1 MTPPER
7 DAGKVHAP
15 GTTFFDS
22 VIQIGWLGFMS
33 RMPANEGC
41 AVIPKKLR
49 DPRELRNVCGG
60 EIFIPIWAGGICAK
74 RVAR

>member
-41 AVIPKKLR
+41 AVIPKKR
-49 DPRELRNVCGG
+49 GDPQNVGG
-60 EIFIPIWAGGICAK
+60 GDIFIPIWSGGICAK
-74 RVAR
+74 RIAR

>member
-1 MTPPER
+1 
-7 DAGKVHAP
+7 
-15 GTTFFDS
+15 
-22 VIQIGWLGFMS
+22 MS

-49 DPRELRNVCGG
+49 DPRELQNVCGG